1 MDDQLKKYID
11 RNREEFDL
19 KEPPAMMWQN
29 IKSNIPN
36 LKAENEEIEVEKAEK
51 KNFRIQPIY
60 YGIAASVILFL
71 TTYFVL
77 NFNTTEGNSNQD
89 SIVTTNPI
97 KEKTKSDQVI
107 DESILDKEEN
117 NEFIIPADYFSEKKF
132 IATNSNKSITS
143 QEAIISDYDN
153 ALVLIRDTI
162 SASNRIKG
170 LALLNDTKK
179 ISEDDLK
186 MLRNVSL
193 NDSNS
198 IVRLNALEVLGKNL
212 SKDKVTAELNS
223 IFLEQDDAMVQLEL
237 INIIKSCDTGFE
249 DQNLIKKLQEIILDS
264 KSSSFLKD
272 EAYVVL
278 LEKNKL

>member
-11 RNREEFDL
+11 KNKEAFDL
-19 KEPPAMMWQN
+19 KEPPAFMWEN
-29 IKSNIPN
+29 IKSTIPN
-36 LKAENEEIEVEKAEK
+36 LQTENTENEIYKVEKK
-51 KNFRIQPIY
+51 QPKFKPLY
-60 YGIAASVILFL
+60 FGVAASVLAL
-71 TTYFVL
+71 VVTYFG
-77 NFNTTEGNSNQD
+77 FNSNSVNVINPNESVVKSNPAEKENHSESIFYD
-89 SIVTTNPI
+89 SILNQDKI
-97 KEKTKSDQVI
+97 
-107 DESILDKEEN
+107 ESYVD
-117 NEFIIPADYFSEKKF
+117 SEIQSIVNDP
-132 IATNSNKSITS
+132 IATNSINVVVDTLQVFKNKY
-143 QEAIISDYDN
+143 ANY
-153 ALVLIRDTI
+153 LIQDSI

-170 LALLNDTKK
+170 IALLNNTKK
-179 ISEDDLK
+179 ISEEDLK

-237 INIIKSCDTGFE
+237 INIIKSFDTGFE
-249 DQNLIKKLQEIILDS
+249 DPNLIKKLQEIILDS
-264 KSSSFLKD
+264 KSSPFLKD